1 MSSLNATHDKNLK
14 SWVETA
20 NSKQSEFPI
29 QNLPFG
35 IFKLIGSEDI
45 GQACIGIGDQIV
57 VLERLLQHSILF
69 GKAKVAALKSRGG
82 VLNPLMELGQDY
94 WSELRK
100 QVSNFLKFDSKTAS
114 YSDVLIPFADVEMCM
129 PAQIGD
135 YTDFYSSIN
144 HATNVGKLFRPDN
157 PLLPN
162 YKHIPIAYHGRSSSI
177 RVSGYPTRRPIG
189 QIKNA
194 DSEEPA
200 LGACNKLDYETELGV
215 FVGSGNNLGEIIT
228 IDQVDEHIFGCCIL
242 NDWSARDIQ
251 AWEYQPLGPFLA
263 KNFATTISPWII
275 TNEALIPYRCK
286 SYTRPSS
293 DPEPLS
299 YLNSPTHEKLG
310 GLDINF
316 EVAIRTEKMRKENI
330 SAQIIGKPPFQ
341 DMYWTIS
348 QMLTHHTINGCN
360 LRPGDFYGSGTIS
373 GSERNQLG
381 SLLEVTEGGKT
392 DIVFPSG
399 EKRKFLDDGDE
410 VIMKAWCGDDNNDDI
425 VKIGFGECR
434 SIIIPASEL

>member
-1 MSSLNATHDKNLK
+1 MSNLNETHDKNLK

-20 NSKQSEFPI
+20 NIKGSEFPI

-35 IFKLIGSEDI
+35 IFKSIGSKDI
-45 GQACIGIGDQIV
+45 GQAGIRIGDQIV
-57 VLERLLQHSILF
+57 VLEKLLQCSVLR
-69 GKAKVAALKSRGG
+69 GKAEVAALKSRGG
-82 VLNPLMELGQDY
+82 CLNPLMELGHDY

-100 QVSNFLKFDSKTAS
+100 QVSDFLKYGSKPVTH
-114 YSDVLIPFADVEMCM
+114 SDVLIPIADVEMCM

-177 RVSGYPTRRPIG
+177 RVSGCATRRPIG

-194 DSEEPA
+194 DATEPV
-200 LGACNKLDYETELGV
+200 LSVCDKLDYETELGV
-215 FVGSGNNLGEIIT
+215 FVGSVNDLGEIIT
-228 IDQVDEHIFGCCIL
+228 LDQAEEHIFGCCIL

-275 TNEALIPYRCK
+275 TKEALIPYRCK
-286 SYTRPSS
+286 SYKRPLA
-293 DPEPLS
+293 DPKPLP
-299 YLNSPTHEKLG
+299 YLNSRTHERLG
-310 GLDINF
+310 GLDIDF
-316 EVAIRTEKMRKENI
+316 EVSIRTEKMRKENI
-330 SAQIIGKPPFQ
+330 PAMVIGRPPFK

-360 LRPGDFYGSGTIS
+360 LRSGDFYGSGTIS
-373 GSERNQLG
+373 GSEKNQLG

-399 EKRKFLDDGDE
+399 EKRKFLKDGDE
-410 VIMKAWCGDDNNDDI
+410 VIMKAWCGGGDDLI
-425 VKIGFGECR
+425 KIGFGECR
-434 SIIIPASEL
+434 SIILSALEI